1 MSNLMEDLLDFVG
14 TLAARISGRD
24 GYIRGRS
31 GRMIASL
38 PPLPKPPVMA
48 KAMPSSSKSN

>member
-1 MSNLMEDLLDFVG
+1 MSNLMDTLLDFVG
-14 TLAARISGRD
+14 TLATRISGRH
-24 GYIRGRS
+24 GYLKGNS

-48 KAMPSSSKSN
+48 KAASGDKRF

>member
-14 TLAARISGRD
+14 SLATRISGRD
-24 GYIRGRS
+24 GYIKGKS
-31 GRMIASL
+31 SRMIASL

-48 KAMPSSSKSN
+48 KAMSNSKGN